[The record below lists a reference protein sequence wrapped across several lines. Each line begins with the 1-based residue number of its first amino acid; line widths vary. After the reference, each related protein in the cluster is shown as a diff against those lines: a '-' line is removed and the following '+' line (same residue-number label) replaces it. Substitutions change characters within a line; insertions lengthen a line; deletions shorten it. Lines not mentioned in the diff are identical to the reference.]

1 VNPTPR
7 AGASG
12 FAAIALEN
20 AYMSSLG
27 IFLDAFELVRGHV
40 SRRFGSRT
48 RFAMESPIRLLT
60 PNGRA
65 VRLAGGR
72 RMSADE
78 GLNDEARYA
87 LIHIPGFVVGG
98 EGPLDARLADAGRL
112 CEWLRLQYQSGAVI
126 SASGAAVF
134 VLAHAQLLK
143 GRAAALSRPLI
154 PLFRERYPAIRVDH
168 RKPWVEQGRVITAT
182 GLAADTQ
189 LLARLLELATTP
201 ELARWFGDIAGL
213 NQIAEDQLA
222 HDELV
227 ARAQL
232 WLEDRVAQPL
242 RIAEL
247 ANAMAVSPQTLLRHF
262 RRHLGMNPRDYVR
275 KIRMEAAQH
284 LLLRT
289 NRPVQ
294 EIAGLVGYEDT
305 HAFAKVFRRFSGIG
319 AQGYRTVRRR

>member
-1 VNPTPR
+1 M
-7 AGASG
+7 SG

-20 AYMSSLG
+20 VYMSSLG

-40 SRRFGSRT
+40 SRRFGTRT

-65 VRLAGGR
+65 VRIAGGR
-72 RMSADE
+72 RISADE
-78 GLNDEARYA
+78 GLSDDARYA

-98 EGPLDARLADAGRL
+98 EEPLDARLADASRL
-112 CEWLRLQYQSGAVI
+112 CEWLRRQYQGGAVI

-143 GRAAALSRPLI
+143 GVAALSRPLI
-154 PLFRERYPAIRVDH
+154 PLFRQRFPAIRVDH

-189 LLARLLELATTP
+189 LLSRLLELGTTP

-222 HDELV
+222 QDELV

-242 RIAEL
+242 RITEL
-247 ANAMAVSPQTLLRHF
+247 ADAMAVSQQTLLRHF
-262 RRHLGMNPRDYVR
+262 RRHLAMNPRDYVR
-275 KIRMEAAQH
+275 KIRMEAAQQ

-305 HAFAKVFRRFSGIG
+305 HAFAKVFRRFTGTS
-319 AQGYRTVRRR
+319 AQGYRTARR

>member
-1 VNPTPR
+1 MN
-7 AGASG
+7 G

-20 AYMSSLG
+20 VYMSSLG

-40 SRRFGSRT
+40 SRRFGTRT

-65 VRLAGGR
+65 VRVAGGR
-72 RMSADE
+72 RISADE
-78 GLNDEARYA
+78 GLSDDARYA

-98 EGPLDARLADAGRL
+98 EEPLDARLADASRL
-112 CEWLRLQYQSGAVI
+112 CEWLRRQYQGGAVI

-143 GRAAALSRPLI
+143 GVAALSRPLI
-154 PLFRERYPAIRVDH
+154 PLFRQRYPAIRVDH

-189 LLARLLELATTP
+189 LLSRLLELGTTP

-222 HDELV
+222 QDELV

-247 ANAMAVSPQTLLRHF
+247 ADAMAVSQQTLLRHF
-262 RRHLGMNPRDYVR
+262 RRHLAMNPRDYVR
-275 KIRMEAAQH
+275 KIRMEAAQQ

-305 HAFAKVFRRFSGIG
+305 HAFAKVFRRFTGIS
-319 AQGYRTVRRR
+319 AQGYRTSRR

>member
-1 VNPTPR
+1 M
-7 AGASG
+7 SG

-20 AYMSSLG
+20 VYMSSLG

-40 SRRFGSRT
+40 TRRFGTRA

-60 PNGRA
+60 SNGRA
-65 VRLAGGR
+65 VRVAGGR
-72 RMSADE
+72 RMSADG
-78 GLNDEARYA
+78 GLDDDARYA

-98 EGPLDARLADAGRL
+98 EDALDARLADTSRL
-112 CEWLRLQYQSGAVI
+112 CEWLRHQYQGGASI
-126 SASGAAVF
+126 SASGSAVF

-143 GRAAALSRPLI
+143 TGVAALSRPLI
-154 PLFRERYPAIRVDH
+154 PLFRRRFPAIRVDH
-168 RKPWVEQGRVITAT
+168 RRPLVEQRRVITAT

-201 ELARWFGDIAGL
+201 ELARWFGDVAGL

-222 HDELV
+222 QDELV

-242 RIAEL
+242 LRIAEL
-247 ANAMAVSPQTLLRHF
+247 ADAMAVSQQTLLRHF
-262 RRHLGMNPRDYVR
+262 RRHLAMTPRDYVR
-275 KIRMEAAQH
+275 KIRMEAAQQ

-289 NRPVQ
+289 TRPVQ
-294 EIAGLVGYEDT
+294 QIAGLVGYEDT
-305 HAFAKVFRRFSGIG
+305 HAFAKVFRRFAGMNAQRFRISGK
-319 AQGYRTVRRR
+319 

>member
-1 VNPTPR
+1 M
-7 AGASG
+7 SG

-20 AYMSSLG
+20 VYMSSLG

-40 SRRFGSRT
+40 SRRFGTRT

-65 VRLAGGR
+65 VRVAGGR
-72 RMSADE
+72 RISADE
-78 GLNDEARYA
+78 GLSDDARYA
-87 LIHIPGFVVGG
+87 LIHIPGFIVGG
-98 EGPLDARLADAGRL
+98 EEALDARLADASRL
-112 CEWLRLQYQSGAVI
+112 CDWLRRQYQGGAVI

-134 VLAHAQLLK
+134 VLAHARLLK
-143 GRAAALSRPLI
+143 GVAALSRPLI
-154 PLFRERYPAIRVDH
+154 PLFRQRYPAIRVDH

-189 LLARLLELATTP
+189 LLSRLLELGTTP

-222 HDELV
+222 QDELV

-247 ANAMAVSPQTLLRHF
+247 ADAMAVSQQTLLRHF
-262 RRHLGMNPRDYVR
+262 QRHLAMNPRDYVR
-275 KIRMEAAQH
+275 KIRMEAAQQ

-289 NRPVQ
+289 NRPIQ

-305 HAFAKVFRRFSGIG
+305 HAFAKVFRRFAGISP
-319 AQGYRTVRRR
+319 QGYRTARR

>member
-1 VNPTPR
+1 M
-7 AGASG
+7 GG

-20 AYMSSLG
+20 VYMSSLG

-40 SRRFGSRT
+40 GRRFGTRT

-65 VRLAGGR
+65 VRVAGGR
-72 RMSADE
+72 RISADE
-78 GLNDEARYA
+78 GLSDDVRYA

-98 EGPLDARLADAGRL
+98 EEPLDARLADASRL
-112 CEWLRLQYQSGAVI
+112 CERLRRQYQGGAVI

-143 GRAAALSRPLI
+143 GVAALSRPLI
-154 PLFRERYPAIRVDH
+154 PLFRQRYPAIRVDH

-189 LLARLLELATTP
+189 LLSRLLEHGTTP

-222 HDELV
+222 QDELV

-247 ANAMAVSPQTLLRHF
+247 AGAMAVSQQTLLRHF
-262 RRHLGMNPRDYVR
+262 RRHLAMNPRDYVR
-275 KIRMEAAQH
+275 KIRMEAAQQ

-305 HAFAKVFRRFSGIG
+305 HAFAKVFRRFTGIS
-319 AQGYRTVRRR
+319 AQGYRTARR